1 MLTQLVALSHSV
13 YETILLSLALFILA
27 KELRWK
33 ARWKAWIPGLR
44 MYCLGASLKQ
54 YRDGMICAIL
64 DVLDVL
70 ALIIPLPVMD
80 SKLLK
85 MVVLLEVIIFFSIL
99 IYRIRLFLE
108 LLKFY
113 EASKAW
119 VILCL
124 FIYWLPLLIFGLSK
138 KYEPKPENIREENW
152 QAGSKP
158 LKLSDELCN
167 AVPMVNEGLSI
178 HIRKRTVKDFGKTRY
193 LLKDIALN
201 IPEKSLVLLLG
212 GSGSGKTTMIN
223 AVIGYEKADATILLN
238 GEDVYKSEEVV
249 KHNIGFVPQQNLIR
263 GKDTVVRTI
272 EDAAKIRLPNTISAE
287 SKDRKISGVLELL
300 GLSAGKEGLVAKK
313 SGGQLRR
320 ICIATEL
327 ITDPEL
333 FVLDE
338 PDSGLDGAISREI
351 FLRLRQIADEGR
363 IVIVITHTPDRVID
377 LFDKVIVLARDSGR
391 VGRLCF
397 YGTPQE
403 AREFFD
409 RDTMEKIVRS
419 VNARDE
425 GGEGRADELI
435 KKYTEQVVSGKG
447 EQAS

>member
-1 MLTQLVALSHSV
+1 MLTQLAALSHSV

-152 QAGSKP
+152 QAGSRP
-158 LKLSDELCN
+158 LKLSEELCN

-238 GEDVYKSEEVV
+238 GEDVYKNDEIV

-300 GLSAGKEGLVAKK
+300 GLSAGKEGLVSKK

-327 ITDPEL
+327 ITDPLL

-338 PDSGLDGAISREI
+338 PDSGLAGAISREI

-435 KKYTEQVVSGKG
+435 RKYTEQVVSGKG

>member
-1 MLTQLVALSHSV
+1 MLTQLAALSHSV

-138 KYEPKPENIREENW
+138 K
-152 QAGSKP
+152 
-158 LKLSDELCN
+158 
-167 AVPMVNEGLSI
+167 
-178 HIRKRTVKDFGKTRY
+178 
-193 LLKDIALN
+193 
-201 IPEKSLVLLLG
+201 
-212 GSGSGKTTMIN
+212 
-223 AVIGYEKADATILLN
+223 
-238 GEDVYKSEEVV
+238 
-249 KHNIGFVPQQNLIR
+249 
-263 GKDTVVRTI
+263 
-272 EDAAKIRLPNTISAE
+272 
-287 SKDRKISGVLELL
+287 
-300 GLSAGKEGLVAKK
+300 
-313 SGGQLRR
+313 
-320 ICIATEL
+320 
-327 ITDPEL
+327 
-333 FVLDE
+333 
-338 PDSGLDGAISREI
+338 
-351 FLRLRQIADEGR
+351 
-363 IVIVITHTPDRVID
+363 
-377 LFDKVIVLARDSGR
+377 
-391 VGRLCF
+391 
-397 YGTPQE
+397 
-403 AREFFD
+403 
-409 RDTMEKIVRS
+409 
-419 VNARDE
+419 
-425 GGEGRADELI
+425 
-435 KKYTEQVVSGKG
+435 
-447 EQAS
+447 